1 MIAEYERRAARLAAL
16 AACADDPRERRRY
29 LEEKRECEQMIS
41 VLKKIK
47 FYGGATNEYDCR

>member
-29 LEEKRECEQMIS
+29 LQEKEECEKLIH
-41 VLKKIK
+41 VLQNIKK
-47 FYGGATNEYDCR
+47 YDGGSKHDC